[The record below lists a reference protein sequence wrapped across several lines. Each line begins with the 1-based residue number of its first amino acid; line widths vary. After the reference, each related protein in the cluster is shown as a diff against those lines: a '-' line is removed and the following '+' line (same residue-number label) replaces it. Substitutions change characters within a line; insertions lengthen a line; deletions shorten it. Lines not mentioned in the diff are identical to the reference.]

1 MVAIND
7 FSGLMSSDW
16 ALASALAI
24 APIDSLERCMIALRP
39 NGLETDGARFR
50 ALGTHPMADRLLGIF
65 RHESLQLSLGTLMFQ
80 ECPARTAE
88 DAGKLRPGIGRTH
101 VDDADRLN

>member
-24 APIDSLERCMIALRP
+24 APIDSLKRCMIALRP
-39 NGLETDGARFR
+39 DGLETDGAGFR
-50 ALGTHPMADRLLGIF
+50 AFGPHPMADRFLGIF

-80 ECPARTAE
+80 EGRARAAE
-88 DAGKLRPGIGRTH
+88 DAGKLRPGVGGAH
-101 VDDADRLN
+101 VDD